1 MGRPFLEMSSHP
13 TLRLAPLLALAT
25 LVTSGCRTL
34 NDTPGAEEGITQAV
48 FATIDADSN
57 GKSSA
62 AEMAAYQ
69 HHEALAEF
77 DLNDDKQISIK
88 EWRVAKPSAPADAP
102 HFKRLDQNGDGQV
115 AEDEA
120 VTFITANE
128 DFKAAFAALDEN
140 KDTFLTWEEYAA
152 GDSDALVVPLF
163 SDEKE

>member
-1 MGRPFLEMSSHP
+1 MGRPLLEMSQHL
-13 TLRLAPLLALAT
+13 TLRLTSLLALAT
-25 LVTSGCRTL
+25 FGTSGCRTM
-34 NDTPGAEEGITQAV
+34 NDTPGAEEGINQAV
-48 FATIDADSN
+48 FATIDADSD

-77 DLNDDKQISIK
+77 DLNDDQQISVK
-88 EWRVAKPSAPADAP
+88 EWRVAKPSAPSDAP
-102 HFKRLDQNGDGQV
+102 HFKRLDQNGDEQV

-128 DFKAAFAALDEN
+128 DFIAAFAALDEN
-140 KDTFLTWEEYAA
+140 KDGFLTWEEYAA

-163 SDEKE
+163 SDEAE